1 MGVPT
6 WGIPQNS
13 NRIVMAS
20 ELVTWRGTPGVGD
33 FMWALNSCHK
43 YAADHNI
50 SKINLELHWEH
61 GEHHN
66 HHFEDPETIIERCN
80 YIHNFYHQQERVEI
94 HHIFNADG
102 RYKHWKFD
110 DDVVLETNGDRRIA
124 AIDNHGFKARFFF
137 ESGHYD
143 DTPGSDAPDND
154 WIFREDA
161 FQDYNPNRIVF
172 WRPTWNA
179 ERPRTWK
186 RIFDDSDWDHLIAHF
201 RTLGFD
207 MHELSYRTPV
217 SEAMHLISTS
227 RMVICYDGIWHYV
240 AKNFARPLAVISGE
254 GVTKYHTSNALRL
267 NPELPREEMGAWWWI
282 EHIEHLL
289 DQTKRKSVDYED
301 RMKTYYGND

>member
-1 MGVPT
+1 
-6 WGIPQNS
+6 
-13 NRIVMAS
+13 
-20 ELVTWRGTPGVGD
+20 
-33 FMWALNSCHK
+33 MWALNCCHK
-43 YAADHNI
+43 YAADHDV

-186 RIFDDSDWDHLIAHF
+186 RIFDDSDWDRLIAHF
-201 RTLGFD
+201 RALGWD
-207 MHELSYRTPV
+207 MHEVSYRTPV
-217 SEAMHLISTS
+217 SEVMHLISTS

-282 EHIEHLL
+282 EHIEDLL
-289 DQTKRKSVDYED
+289 EQTKRKSVDYED

>member
-1 MGVPT
+1 
-6 WGIPQNS
+6 
-13 NRIVMAS
+13 
-20 ELVTWRGTPGVGD
+20 
-33 FMWALNSCHK
+33 
-43 YAADHNI
+43 
-50 SKINLELHWEH
+50 LELHWEH
-61 GEHHN
+61 GEDHN

-186 RIFDDSDWDHLIAHF
+186 RIFDNSDWDHLIGHF

-217 SEAMHLISTS
+217 SEVMHLISTS

-282 EHIEHLL
+282 EHIEDLL
-289 DQTKRKSVDYED
+289 EQTKRKSVDYED

>member
-1 MGVPT
+1 MKP
-6 WGIPQNS
+6 
-13 NRIVMAS
+13 S

-43 YAADHNI
+43 YAADHDV

-102 RYKHWKFD
+102 RYNHWKFE

-143 DTPGSDAPDND
+143 DMLGSQLPDND
-154 WIFREDA
+154 WIFRQDA
-161 FQDYNPNRIVF
+161 FKDYDPNRIVF

-179 ERPRTWK
+179 EKPRTWK
-186 RIFDDSDWDHLIAHF
+186 RLFSDSDWDKLILHF
-201 RTLGFD
+201 EGLGFN
-207 MHELSYRTPV
+207 MHEVSYRTPV
-217 SEAMHLISTS
+217 SEVMHLIATS

-254 GVTKYHTSNALRL
+254 GVTQYHTPNAIRL
-267 NPELPREEMGAWWWI
+267 NPDERMRGGIDVWRWI
-282 EHIEHLL
+282 DDIEHLL
-289 DQTKRKSVDYED
+289 QETKRKSVEYED
-301 RMKTYYGND
+301 RMRTYYGND

>member
-1 MGVPT
+1 
-6 WGIPQNS
+6 
-13 NRIVMAS
+13 MAS

-61 GEHHN
+61 GEDHN

-201 RTLGFD
+201 RTLGWD
-207 MHELSYRTPV
+207 MHEVSYRTPV
-217 SEAMHLISTS
+217 SEVMHLISTS

-282 EHIEHLL
+282 EHIEDLL
-289 DQTKRKSVDYED
+289 EQTKRKSVDYED

>member
-1 MGVPT
+1 MKP
-6 WGIPQNS
+6 
-13 NRIVMAS
+13 S

-33 FMWALNSCHK
+33 FMWALNCCHK
-43 YAADHNI
+43 YAADHDV

-102 RYKHWKFD
+102 RYRHWKFN

-137 ESGHYD
+137 ESGHYN

-186 RIFDDSDWDHLIAHF
+186 RIFDDSDWDHLITHF
-201 RTLGFD
+201 RAAGWD
-207 MHELSYRTPV
+207 MHEVSYRTPV
-217 SEAMHLISTS
+217 SEVMHLISTS

-282 EHIEHLL
+282 EHIEDLL
-289 DQTKRKSVDYED
+289 EQTKRKSVDYED

>member
-1 MGVPT
+1 MKP
-6 WGIPQNS
+6 
-13 NRIVMAS
+13 S

-43 YAADHNI
+43 YAADHDV

-102 RYKHWKFD
+102 RYKHWKFN

-124 AIDNHGFKARFFF
+124 AINNHGFKARFFF
-137 ESGHYD
+137 ESGHYN

-267 NPELPREEMGAWWWI
+267 NPELPREERGVWWWI
-282 EHIEHLL
+282 EHIEDLL
-289 DQTKRKSVDYED
+289 EQTKRKSVDYED

>member
-1 MGVPT
+1 MKP
-6 WGIPQNS
+6 
-13 NRIVMAS
+13 S

-43 YAADHNI
+43 YAADNNV

-102 RYKHWKFD
+102 RYKHWKFN

-124 AIDNHGFKARFFF
+124 AINNHGFKARFWFQ
-137 ESGHYD
+137 SGYYCD
-143 DTPGSDAPDND
+143 DYGSDAPDND

-161 FQDYNPNRIVF
+161 FREYNPNRIVF

-186 RIFDDSDWDHLIAHF
+186 RIFDDSDWDHLITHF

-267 NPELPREEMGAWWWI
+267 NPELPREEMGVWWWI
-282 EHIEHLL
+282 EHIEDLL
-289 DQTKRKSVDYED
+289 EQTKRKSVDYED

>member
-1 MGVPT
+1 MKP
-6 WGIPQNS
+6 
-13 NRIVMAS
+13 S

-33 FMWALNSCHK
+33 FMWALNCCHK
-43 YAADHNI
+43 YAADHDV

-186 RIFDDSDWDHLIAHF
+186 RIFDDSDWDRLIAHF
-201 RTLGFD
+201 RALGWD
-207 MHELSYRTPV
+207 MHEVSYRTPV
-217 SEAMHLISTS
+217 SEVMHLISTS

-282 EHIEHLL
+282 EHIEDLL

>member
-1 MGVPT
+1 MKP
-6 WGIPQNS
+6 
-13 NRIVMAS
+13 S

-43 YAADHNI
+43 YAADHNV

-102 RYKHWKFD
+102 RYKHWKFN

-124 AIDNHGFKARFFF
+124 AINNHGFKARFFF

-143 DTPGSDAPDND
+143 DAPGSDAPDND

-217 SEAMHLISTS
+217 SEVMHLISTS

-267 NPELPREEMGAWWWI
+267 NPELPREEMGVWWWI
-282 EHIEHLL
+282 EHIEDLL